1 MAQYPKYE
9 ISAQRLTGIAD
20 QARRLG
26 KVSGKLTP
34 GQIQETLTGVG
45 SLSNAEE
52 TTFGY
57 VKKTETVTEQA
68 PEGKCWYNGVLL
80 PEIPAVDGYSVSFI
94 RKNISAG
101 LYYAVFAKEQV
112 YFLDNGLKGAV
123 SGTSYEATWY
133 TLPTT
138 DGDSWTYAQTSNTW
152 FGLDDD
158 RVLLWSNHDIP
169 NGSATATAIYFKG
182 SEPLTELTETIK
194 KHVPV
199 ERESNYSITSES
211 LNNIAKRT
219 QEMAGT
225 SKLFTP
231 DDIIYWLGRVMFIPQ
246 GRSISEFS
254 LVPLVFE
261 SAASARLPE
270 VVKAAANS
278 EFSLASLAFESSAVG
293 ALSE

>member
-57 VKKTETVTEQA
+57 V
-68 PEGKCWYNGVLL
+68 N
-80 PEIPAVDGYSVSFI
+80 
-94 RKNISAG
+94 N
-101 LYYAVFAKEQV
+101 
-112 YFLDNGLKGAV
+112 
-123 SGTSYEATWY
+123 
-133 TLPTT
+133 
-138 DGDSWTYAQTSNTW
+138 
-152 FGLDDD
+152 
-158 RVLLWSNHDIP
+158 
-169 NGSATATAIYFKG
+169 
-182 SEPLTELTETIK
+182 
-194 KHVPV
+194 VPV

-211 LNNIAKRT
+211 LNKIAKRT

-225 SKLFTP
+225 SKLLTP

>member
-57 VKKTETVTEQA
+57 A
-68 PEGKCWYNGVLL
+68 N
-80 PEIPAVDGYSVSFI
+80 
-94 RKNISAG
+94 N
-101 LYYAVFAKEQV
+101 
-112 YFLDNGLKGAV
+112 
-123 SGTSYEATWY
+123 
-133 TLPTT
+133 
-138 DGDSWTYAQTSNTW
+138 
-152 FGLDDD
+152 
-158 RVLLWSNHDIP
+158 
-169 NGSATATAIYFKG
+169 
-182 SEPLTELTETIK
+182 
-194 KHVPV
+194 VPV

-211 LNNIAKRT
+211 LNKIAKRT

-225 SKLFTP
+225 SKLLTP

-246 GRSISEFS
+246 GRASSEFAINFAPS
-254 LVPLVFE
+254 T
-261 SAASARLPE
+261 ASCRLPV
-270 VVKAAANS
+270 VVKGAANTM
-278 EFSLASLAFESSAVG
+278 FTLPTFESSATG
-293 ALSE
+293 TLEEE

>member
-1 MAQYPKYE
+1 MAKG
-9 ISAQRLTGIAD
+9 LTDSQNYTDIA
-20 QARRLG
+20 AAIRAKKG
-26 KVSGKLTP
+26 TSETLTP
-34 GQIQETLTGVG
+34 GQMAAAIDSIESGLPSAAGI
-45 SLSNAEE
+45 
-52 TTFGY
+52 TFGY

-80 PEIPAVDGYSVSFI
+80 PEIPADVLASYQICLIYLRDDGTNYRLLAGTKTWYVSSSTI
-94 RKNISAG
+94 YLESST
-101 LYYAVFAKEQV
+101 YVV
-112 YFLDNGLKGAV
+112 YGATAESDSWVYETQYTDNG
-123 SGTSYEATWY
+123 
-133 TLPTT
+133 
-138 DGDSWTYAQTSNTW
+138 N
-152 FGLDDD
+152 FGIGNGIK
-158 RVLLWSNHDIP
+158 WSNHDIP

-182 SEPLTELTETIK
+182 SEPLAELTETITN
-194 KHVPV
+194 HVPV

-225 SKLFTP
+225 SKLLTL

-254 LVPLVFE
+254 LAPLVFE